1 MPKTDPPLDLD
12 LPTDI
17 PDLPPPWL
25 PNDTYLN
32 WMREE
37 WQWLERDGRWEQVL
51 RDRQQPVGEAFTLP

>member
-1 MPKTDPPLDLD
+1 MPNTDPPLDLD
-12 LPTDI
+12 LPTEI

-25 PNDTYLN
+25 PNDAYLS

-51 RDRQQPVGEAFTLP
+51 RDRQQPVEEAFNLP